1 MLKSLAIPLPFTRES
16 VLRVLEFGAFLEN
29 SPCSRKQIAEW
40 CELKGQPELRE
51 LVEDMRRECDTPLTS
66 FTSGDHYFPG
76 QVFRSCA
83 P

>member
-1 MLKSLAIPLPFTRES
+1 MSAKSPMLKSLVIPLPFTRE
-16 VLRVLEFGAFLEN
+16 
-29 SPCSRKQIAEW
+29 QIAEW

-51 LVEDMRRECDTPLTS
+51 LVEDMRRECNAPLTS